1 MTEQA
6 TNSGGNSQAASGQS
20 SSSSNGQSG
29 SQTQSGAQGAASQN
43 NQQQTQQ
50 QTSAPQRPAFALDSQ
65 WDAASNSLKLDAVGE
80 ELNGHSRLQ
89 AEYDVHKNTLPKAEA
104 DYQARNS
111 PDFKLPDGVKF
122 EFDANS
128 PELANAR
135 KLALKNGFS
144 QEAFSSLLDLY
155 ASTKVSEAANAA
167 KAREANLAQ
176 LGAAGPQR
184 VDAVATW
191 LTARAGDDGK
201 AVANFIRQYP
211 SAPIVKAME
220 SLIKQF
226 SSQGGADY
234 SGQHRETADAEAGKI
249 PGYDKMS
256 FAQIRARQMAD
267 RLNNDPNYAKGR

>member
-6 TNSGGNSQAASGQS
+6 TNSGANSQAASGQS
-20 SSSSNGQSG
+20 SSNSGNQSNSSTTN
-29 SQTQSGAQGAASQN
+29 TGAQGAASQN
-43 NQQQTQQ
+43 NQNQQ
-50 QTSAPQRPAFALDSQ
+50 QNNALQRPAYVLESEWDGTAGRPNDKFGERVNGLVAREAEDSI
-65 WDAASNSLKLDAVGE
+65 
-80 ELNGHSRLQ
+80 R
-89 AEYDVHKNTLPKAEA
+89 KNTLPKGEAE
-104 DYQARNS
+104 YQVRNS

-128 PELANAR
+128 PELASAR

-144 QEAFSSLLDLY
+144 QEAFSGLLDLY
-155 ASTKVSEAANAA
+155 ASTKVSEQINAA

-184 VDAVATW
+184 VEAVATW
-191 LTARAGDDGK
+191 LTARAGTEGK
-201 AVANFIRQYP
+201 QVADFIKAFP

-249 PGYDKMS
+249 AGYEKMS
-256 FAQIRARQMAD
+256 FAQIRARQMVE
-267 RLNNDPNYAKGR
+267 RLTNDPNYARGR